1 MSSVPQSF
9 SYDLSTCHISLKFSY
24 DLSIC
29 HMFLKATFLYL
40 MFLPS
45 LTEFLA
51 AEVMVRVNTRA
62 ETKANLPP
70 AVTFCLYNQ
79 SK

>member
-1 MSSVPQSF
+1 M
-9 SYDLSTCHISLKFSY
+9 
-24 DLSIC
+24 
-29 HMFLKATFLYL
+29 

-51 AEVMVRVNTRA
+51 GEVVVMVSTRPQ
-62 ETKANLPP
+62 TKASLPP

>member
-1 MSSVPQSF
+1 MFPQV
-9 SYDLSTCHISLKFSY
+9 
-24 DLSIC
+24 
-29 HMFLKATFLYL
+29 TFLYL

>member
-1 MSSVPQSF
+1 MYQ
-9 SYDLSTCHISLKFSY
+9 DWRKLSKY
-24 DLSIC
+24 IC
-29 HMFLKATFLYL
+29 FFQATFLYL

-51 AEVMVRVNTRA
+51 AEVMVRVSTRP

>member
-1 MSSVPQSF
+1 MRVDQA
-9 SYDLSTCHISLKFSY
+9 DINIKLQ
-24 DLSIC
+24 
-29 HMFLKATFLYL
+29 ATFLCL

-51 AEVMVRVNTRA
+51 ANVVVMVSTRHQA
-62 ETKANLPP
+62 GGLLPP
-70 AVTFCLYNQ
+70 AVTFCPHNQ

>member
-1 MSSVPQSF
+1 M
-9 SYDLSTCHISLKFSY
+9 
-24 DLSIC
+24 
-29 HMFLKATFLYL
+29 TFFWL

-45 LTEFLA
+45 LTKFLA
-51 AEVMVRVNTRA
+51 GEVMVMVSTRA
-62 ETKANLPP
+62 QIKANLPP